1 MSKYISPEQMDYLLG
16 QLIGRMNSTY
26 AKSTTVSAEIGLT
39 ADGSGYEIT
48 LPWFKIENGL
58 IKSEPHTRD
67 FSREL
72 GEQIVSVC
80 RNVYVDTD

>member
-1 MSKYISPEQMDYLLG
+1 MDYLLG
-16 QLIGRMNSTY
+16 QLIGQINSTY

-58 IKSEPHTRD
+58 IADCGTNKFTVPQLFKKFD
-67 FSREL
+67 D
-72 GEQIVSVC
+72 GSVIIEWEE
-80 RNVYVDTD
+80 